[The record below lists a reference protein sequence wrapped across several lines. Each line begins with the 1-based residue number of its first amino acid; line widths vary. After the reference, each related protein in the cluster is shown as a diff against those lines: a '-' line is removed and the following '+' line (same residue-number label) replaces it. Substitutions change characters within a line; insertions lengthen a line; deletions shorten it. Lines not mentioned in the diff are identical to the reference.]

1 MKTNIGIELTDEE
14 RAVLAQNWFG
24 RKTMVSRKEVT
35 AFVNASIQQAILG
48 SEEADPEPMREVED
62 PAPVRTEV
70 RGDRG
75 VHSFVPSRGDEPY
88 LYRPKDP
95 KLAAA
100 LSTVLD
106 ATEALDT
113 YIWNE
118 LERNRQ

>member
-1 MKTNIGIELTDEE
+1 MKTNIGIELSDEV

-35 AFVNASIQQAILG
+35 DFVNASIQQAILG
-48 SEEADPEPMREVED
+48 SEKTDPEPVREAED
-62 PAPVRTEV
+62 AAPVRTEV
-70 RGDRG
+70 LRDRG
-75 VHSFVPSRGDEPY
+75 VHNFVPSRGDEPY

-100 LSTVLD
+100 LSTVLN
-106 ATEALDT
+106 AAEALDM